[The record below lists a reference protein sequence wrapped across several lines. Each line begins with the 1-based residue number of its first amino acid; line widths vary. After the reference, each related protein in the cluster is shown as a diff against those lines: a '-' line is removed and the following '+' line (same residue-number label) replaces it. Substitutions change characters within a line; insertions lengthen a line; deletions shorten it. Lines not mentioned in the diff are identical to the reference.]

1 MLIFCIFL
9 IVCAEK
15 NSYLCRVE
23 TIVMTTCKSIHI
35 SELHCIE
42 RIQAIYAM
50 QNARLQHLEAQR

>member
-9 IVCAEK
+9 LVCAGK

-35 SELHCIE
+35 SELYCIE
-42 RIQAIYAM
+42 RIQAINAM
-50 QNARLQHLEAQR
+50 QNAQLQQIEAQR